1 MRPAPTALLAMLAL
15 LLIGL
20 AGCQP
25 LPQPFA
31 DDRPPPGAPILTP
44 KDGAGIVV
52 QPITGVAEPL
62 SAEIAAAMADALQ
75 SNDVPASTQVRNRA
89 SYILLGTAHEQV
101 LPHGRAEIA
110 LHWELHGPDGA
121 SVGTHEQ
128 KLETSL
134 APWRA
139 GDPGLLASLAKSAA
153 PSVAGL
159 LEEEGATDAGSGEP
173 NVLVR
178 TVSGAPG
185 DGPRA
190 LARAMAASLRQANV
204 AVTEK
209 EPAAETAAKLFV
221 VSGAVTMAAIGDGK
235 EKVTVSWVLFDPS
248 GTQIGQVSQENA
260 VAAGSLNGRWGD
272 TAYFVANAAAGGIV
286 ALLEHLKT
294 MPTGS

>member
-1 MRPAPTALLAMLAL
+1 MARLAMLAL
-15 LLIGL
+15 LLGL
-20 AGCQP
+20 VGCQP

-52 QPITGVAEPL
+52 QPVTGLSEPL
-62 SAEIAAAMADALQ
+62 AAGLAEAMADALQ
-75 SNDVPASTQVRNRA
+75 NNDVPASTQVRNRA
-89 SYILLGTAHEQV
+89 SYILRGTAQEKM
-101 LPHGRAEIA
+101 LPDGRAEID
-110 LHWELHGPDGA
+110 LHWELRGPDGA

-128 KLETSL
+128 TLETSL

-139 GDPGLLASLAKSAA
+139 ADPGLLASFAKGAA
-153 PSVAGL
+153 PSLAGL
-159 LEEEGATDAGSGEP
+159 LAEEGATDAGSGEP
-173 NVLVR
+173 SVLVR

-190 LARAMAASLRQANV
+190 LARAMAASLRQAHLV
-204 AVTEK
+204 VTEK

-221 VSGAVTMAAIGDGK
+221 VSGTVTMAAVGDGK

-260 VAAGSLNGRWGD
+260 VDAGSLNGRWGD
-272 TAYFVANAAAGGIV
+272 VAYAVANAAAGGIV
-286 ALLEHLKT
+286 ALLEHLKAI
-294 MPTGS
+294 PAGS

>member
-1 MRPAPTALLAMLAL
+1 MARLAMLAL
-15 LLIGL
+15 LLLGL
-20 AGCQP
+20 VGCQP

-52 QPITGVAEPL
+52 QPIAGLSEPL
-62 SAEIAAAMADALQ
+62 AAGLAEAMADALQ
-75 SNDVPASTQVRNRA
+75 NNDVPASTQVHNRA
-89 SYILLGTAHEQV
+89 SYILRGTAQEKM
-101 LPHGRAEIA
+101 LPDGRAEIA
-110 LHWELHGPDGA
+110 LHWELRGPDGV

-128 KLETSL
+128 TLETSL

-139 GDPGLLASLAKSAA
+139 ADPGLLASFAKSAA
-153 PSVAGL
+153 PSLAEL
-159 LEEEGATDAGSGEP
+159 LAEEGATDAGSGEP
-173 NVLVR
+173 SVLVR
-178 TVSGAPG
+178 TVAGAPG

-190 LARAMAASLRQANV
+190 LARAMAASLRQAHLV
-204 AVTEK
+204 VTEK
-209 EPAAETAAKLFV
+209 EPEAETAAKLFV
-221 VSGAVTMAAIGDGK
+221 VSGTVTIAEVGDGK

-272 TAYFVANAAAGGIV
+272 VAYAVANAAAGGIV
-286 ALLEHLKT
+286 ALLEHLKA